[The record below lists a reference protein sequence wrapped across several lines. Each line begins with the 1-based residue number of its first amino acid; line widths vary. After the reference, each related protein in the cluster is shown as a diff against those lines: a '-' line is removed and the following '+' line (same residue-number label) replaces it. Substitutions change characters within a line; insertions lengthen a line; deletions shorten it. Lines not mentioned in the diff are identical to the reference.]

1 MFAEQMPLGGQLH
14 RHTSSLLRT
23 FFSCWTSIW
32 GHNGGGKKTL
42 KPNKNIVLDADLLGC
57 WVNEVWPAHGGPS
70 VSQEE
75 GLNLL
80 PQPWV
85 FVLCSQ
91 ANLWPSF

>member
-1 MFAEQMPLGGQLH
+1 ME
-14 RHTSSLLRT
+14 
-23 FFSCWTSIW
+23 
-32 GHNGGGKKTL
+32 GGKKTL

-57 WVNEVWPAHGGPS
+57 WVNEVWPADGGPS